1 MGPGRQTELPGATEQ
16 LADCAD
22 VRYDC
27 SGKKKKMSRA
37 WGKSGTIVD
46 WWVGKVS

>member
-27 SGKKKKMSRA
+27 SGKKKKDEQSLGEIRNNC
-37 WGKSGTIVD
+37 
-46 WWVGKVS
+46 